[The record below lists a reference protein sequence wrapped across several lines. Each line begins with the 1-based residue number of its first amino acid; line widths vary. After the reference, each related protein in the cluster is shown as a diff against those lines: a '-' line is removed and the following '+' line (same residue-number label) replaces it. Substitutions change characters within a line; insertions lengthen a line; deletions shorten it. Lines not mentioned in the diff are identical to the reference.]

1 MTSDNDIRLMTSRL
15 DIKSRLK
22 RSVEQTRRRTVG
34 QDSQREKSRP
44 SRPARPSRPS
54 RPSRLRAVAPSERAL
69 KLQAAVGGEIVANNS
84 GEYLLIRG
92 AHGAGYRHGK
102 AELKKALNTR
112 YCLSH
117 AIKGADT
124 KTLDARHLLFYDTE
138 TTGLSGV
145 GAMAFLAGVGSFTAG
160 GFETR
165 QYLIPDFSDE
175 AAMLEAL
182 LAEFGERTVI
192 VSYNGR
198 AFDLPLTTD
207 RMILNRVAR
216 KVPHAHHLDLLYTA
230 RALFKRRIGSCSLG
244 NVEAEIFDYRREHD
258 IPGYLVPGV
267 YFDWVREE
275 KTADLGDVLNH
286 NRQDIVSLALLL
298 ATFSEIHDSQG
309 GSLVEPLDVYSYM
322 RRLESSGQRHKAS
335 ALGHARRQELD
346 RIGSAEIEFQ
356 RSLIFKRAGDFSA
369 ALSLWE
375 NLESNS
381 GQIAQLA
388 RLELAKWHEHK
399 GKDLIRALALADRG
413 LSHCPGRSSER
424 VSWRR
429 RQARLKRRL
438 RKQ

>member
-1 MTSDNDIRLMTSRL
+1 M
-15 DIKSRLK
+15 
-22 RSVEQTRRRTVG
+22 RTI
-34 QDSQREKSRP
+34 E
-44 SRPARPSRPS
+44 
-54 RPSRLRAVAPSERAL
+54 PSERAL

-84 GEYLLIRG
+84 GEYLLIRRV
-92 AHGAGYRHGK
+92 HGASYGHGK
-102 AELKKALNTR
+102 AELKKALQTR
-112 YCLSH
+112 YRLSH

-124 KTLDARHLLFYDTE
+124 ETLDTGHLLFYDTE
-138 TTGLSGV
+138 TTGLSGA
-145 GAMAFLAGVGSFTAG
+145 GALAFLAGVGSFTAG

-198 AFDLPLTTD
+198 AFDIPLTTD

-216 KVPHAHHLDLLYTA
+216 KVPHAHHLDLLFTA
-230 RALFKRRIGSCSLG
+230 RSLFKRRIGSCSLG

-267 YFDWVREE
+267 YFDWAHDE
-275 KTADLGDVLNH
+275 KTDDLNSVLDH

-309 GSLVEPLDVYSYM
+309 GALDEPLDVYSYM
-322 RRLESSGQRHKAS
+322 RRLESSGQRREAS
-335 ALGHARRQELD
+335 ALGQARRRELD
-346 RIGSAEIEFQ
+346 RIGSAEIDFQ

-381 GQIAQLA
+381 SQIAQLA

-399 GKDLIRALALADRG
+399 SKDLTLALALADKG
-413 LSHCPGRSSER
+413 LSHCPGRSSEK
-424 VSWRR
+424 VAWRR
-429 RQARLKRRL
+429 RQARLRRRL